1 MKRLR
6 SLFLFLFIV
15 ALSADA
21 LHTLQAHHD
30 SSHCSICTLQ
40 SHTVGSDVGA
50 ANVPD
55 VLYIPHETPPF
66 FAGLDWIEPDT
77 SCLYGRAPPRF
88 C

>member
-30 SSHCSICTLQ
+30 SICTLQ
-40 SHTVGSDVGA
+40 SHAVGSDVEA
-50 ANVPD
+50 ANVPG
-55 VLYIPHETPPF
+55 Y
-66 FAGLDWIEPDT
+66 
-77 SCLYGRAPPRF
+77 
-88 C
+88 